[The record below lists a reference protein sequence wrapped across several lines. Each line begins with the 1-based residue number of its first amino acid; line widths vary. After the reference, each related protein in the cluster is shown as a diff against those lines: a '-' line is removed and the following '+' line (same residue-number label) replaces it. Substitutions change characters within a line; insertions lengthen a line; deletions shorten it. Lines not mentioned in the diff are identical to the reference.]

1 MSSLF
6 VCFFPA
12 EQSTSFEVNAD
23 GRPSIGPSLATK
35 TRAKIRSY
43 SPGTVSPIEFAADTR
58 DADLFTLLVQDL
70 EARKG
75 KLGDAKFNSI
85 WETAKFDTPVSE
97 NPSKTLTRS
106 EYFNGIE
113 STVPNINNSYCFS
126 PDGLEH
132 ARSDPLRWKSIL
144 LVSAIRDNQLS
155 SAQMLAQ
162 SGVDII
168 LYGALHIAAH
178 RKDPRYMRC
187 LLQNGAD
194 ATATDRRGR
203 TALHI
208 AILDGFVETMT
219 ALIHG
224 GSNVNQ
230 YMPSYR
236 SATYARSSKGKLSLD
251 SLFSHPPVG
260 APPLILAGSNVQM
273 VGILLS
279 NGADPRMGDDSEGTA
294 LSRAFT
300 SGDIRLIKILLG
312 FGAPIDTAGPYGQA
326 PLHSLTRCDDT
337 QCKMEDLKEAVL
349 LFITAGK
356 MLSRPRDFL
365 NEKMHS
371 SSLPGSSEIVGDYN
385 PTPLS
390 MSLIEGRWKLL
401 HVFQSLGAFSLPTLI

>member
-43 SPGTVSPIEFAADTR
+43 SPGTVSSIEFAADTR

-97 NPSKTLTRS
+97 NPSRTLTRS

-132 ARSDPLRWKSIL
+132 ARSDPLRSKSIL

-312 FGAPIDTAGPYGQA
+312 FGAPIDTAGPYG
-326 PLHSLTRCDDT
+326 
-337 QCKMEDLKEAVL
+337 
-349 LFITAGK
+349 
-356 MLSRPRDFL
+356 
-365 NEKMHS
+365 
-371 SSLPGSSEIVGDYN
+371 
-385 PTPLS
+385 
-390 MSLIEGRWKLL
+390 
-401 HVFQSLGAFSLPTLI
+401 